1 MNILVVGTGAVGSL
15 LAYRLQ
21 DTGCNVTC
29 VCRSNYETAKSQ
41 GFLLRSS
48 KYGDVTYH
56 PSQVVRTVDEAVVQ
70 GTHYD
75 YILVCTKAFPSKVD
89 TSRLIYPAVQEGTM
103 IILVQNGIGVEDRV
117 IEVFPHNP
125 VIPAVIYV
133 TTEQVD
139 SGVIQNFGPV
149 RMIVGC
155 NQIPTLNNPERG
167 TRFAQDQKTAGTFAD
182 LLNKADV
189 ATILT
194 DNIQGY
200 RWLKTV
206 WNASFNTVSVV
217 AGECNTHELLDDPA
231 LRELVIAMQREI
243 WAIGTAV
250 TGQPLPI
257 MEKLETPEDIV
268 KATREGQPPYKPS
281 MLQDYLNHHP
291 MEHEV
296 ILKNPITLAHRHHI
310 PVPRCETVYAILHM
324 LSRKQER
331 ADLENKV
338 AVDIS

>member
-1 MNILVVGTGAVGSL
+1 
-15 LAYRLQ
+15 
-21 DTGCNVTC
+21 
-29 VCRSNYETAKSQ
+29 
-41 GFLLRSS
+41 
-48 KYGDVTYH
+48 
-56 PSQVVRTVDEAVVQ
+56 VRTVDEAVVQ

-75 YILVCTKAFPSKVD
+75 YILVCTKAFPSKID
-89 TSRLIYPAVQEGTM
+89 TSQLIYPAVQDGTT
-103 IILVQNGIGVEDRV
+103 IVLVQNGIGVEDRV
-117 IEVFPHNP
+117 IEAFPHNT

-139 SGVIQNFGPV
+139 SGVIENFLPM

-155 NQIPTLNNPERG
+155 NQIMTLNSSERDI
-167 TRFAQDQKTAGTFAD
+167 RLAQDQRTAGVFAD
-182 LLNKADV
+182 LLNRADV
-189 ATILT
+189 VTTLT

-231 LRELVIAMQREI
+231 LRELVLEMQREI
-243 WAIGTAV
+243 WAIGVAV

-257 MEKLETPEDIV
+257 MEKSESPESII

-281 MLQDYLNHHP
+281 MLQDYLNHYP

-296 ILKNPITLAHRHHI
+296 ILKNPITSARQHQI
-310 PVPRCETVYAILHM
+310 PVPRCETVYAILRM
-324 LSRKQER
+324 LSYKQEQ
-331 ADLENKV
+331 ADLKNQ
-338 AVDIS
+338 AAANTS